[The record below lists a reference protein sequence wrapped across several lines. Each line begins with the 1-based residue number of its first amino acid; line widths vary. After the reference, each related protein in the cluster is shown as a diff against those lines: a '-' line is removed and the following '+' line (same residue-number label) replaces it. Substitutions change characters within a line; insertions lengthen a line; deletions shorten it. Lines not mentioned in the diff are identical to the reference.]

1 MICLFL
7 YWGETSS
14 WEDTRP
20 FIAALRQ
27 RKGGRKT
34 YRGSESSGER
44 ESWER
49 MIESERKNREDRKR
63 EGNAAPLLLPQHHLR
78 GREQRPARS
87 FLIICSICADPT
99 LFSLNISQRKRF
111 KLNTTCPPFPYGRA
125 WISWRHSEVSH
136 ICICPRQQQMKLWG
150 QQNSLIKQSCLDKDD
165 SYPETE
171 KAERL
176 KTHRVPR
183 VHYNSLKVV
192 CRWKLECWLF
202 LPEKL

>member
-136 ICICPRQQQMKLWG
+136 IFICPRQQQMKLWG
-150 QQNSLIKQSCLDKDD
+150 QRNSLIKQSCLNKDD

-176 KTHRVPR
+176 KPI
-183 VHYNSLKVV
+183 V
-192 CRWKLECWLF
+192 CLVF
-202 LPEKL
+202 TIIH